1 LKDVTGERCN
11 GDNERRDNLRSAG
24 RRGEEPLKKAMREES
39 ARRERAGSCPAC
51 GFHNGE
57 WETRCEK
64 CGRRLSA
71 LRGSSRSAAGTLSAH
86 SPQSE
91 DLARREDAGSD
102 SGPGRPKPKLAPRP
116 PAFPEHLRKHL
127 QDRVHRFRV
136 RQENPTLALPF
147 EEELAPPSK
156 IISFPAPAPIME
168 LPIGEEEIRV
178 PRHRPVRESPPHAP
192 VSSPQPGLDF
202 QPATLQEQ
210 VWRLRPVAPFRIRLR
225 GHLRDLTLIGGALA
239 IFLLGLSLTRF
250 LGVVVVPKLILFG
263 GIVCGSALLTLLYG
277 LLFLWGAGATPGMR
291 ATGLRLVNFD
301 GLPASRQQR
310 LWRLLGGIVSGGSF
324 LIGFLWAVVDEE
336 KLYWHDHI
344 SKTYLT
350 LADP

>member
-1 LKDVTGERCN
+1 MEPGRKRREETTHKNMPYETARKERCGN
-11 GDNERRDNLRSAG
+11 
-24 RRGEEPLKKAMREES
+24 
-39 ARRERAGSCPAC
+39 CPAC

-71 LRGSSRSAAGTLSAH
+71 LRGASRSTAGAASSHPSQETISRV
-86 SPQSE
+86 E
-91 DLARREDAGSD
+91 AGVNSVVA
-102 SGPGRPKPKLAPRP
+102 GPRPKLAPRP

-127 QDRVHRFRV
+127 QDRVQRFRV

-156 IISFPAPAPIME
+156 IISFPAPAAVPASNIEPPIVE
-168 LPIGEEEIRV
+168 GETRTTR
-178 PRHRPVRESPPHAP
+178 PRPARESSLNEPAT
-192 VSSPQPGLDF
+192 SPQPDLDF
-202 QPATLQEQ
+202 QPAPLQEQ

-225 GHLRDLTLIGGALA
+225 GHLADLALIGGAVT
-239 IFLLGLSLTRF
+239 IFLLGLPFTRF
-250 LGVVVVPKLILFG
+250 LGVVVVPKLILLG
-263 GIVCGSALLTLLYG
+263 GIVCGAALLTLLYG
-277 LLFLWGAGATPGMR
+277 MLFVWGAGATPGMR
-291 ATGLRLVNFD
+291 ATGMRLVDFD
-301 GLPASRQQR
+301 GMPASRQQR

-350 LADP
+350 LADR

>member
-1 LKDVTGERCN
+1 
-11 GDNERRDNLRSAG
+11 
-24 RRGEEPLKKAMREES
+24 
-39 ARRERAGSCPAC
+39 
-51 GFHNGE
+51 
-57 WETRCEK
+57 
-64 CGRRLSA
+64 
-71 LRGSSRSAAGTLSAH
+71 
-86 SPQSE
+86 
-91 DLARREDAGSD
+91 
-102 SGPGRPKPKLAPRP
+102 
-116 PAFPEHLRKHL
+116 
-127 QDRVHRFRV
+127 V

-156 IISFPAPAPIME
+156 IISFPAPSSNPDSIMD
-168 LPIGEEEIRV
+168 PPMQEEFRV
-178 PRHRPVRESPPHAP
+178 PRHRPVRESPSIEPA
-192 VSSPQPGLDF
+192 SSPQAGLDF
-202 QPATLQEQ
+202 QPAALQEQ

-225 GHLRDLTLIGGALA
+225 GHLKDLAWIGGAMA

-250 LGVVVVPKLILFG
+250 LGVVVLPKLILLG
-263 GIVCGSALLTLLYG
+263 GVVCGSLLLTLLYG

-301 GLPASRQQR
+301 GQPATRQQR

-350 LADP
+350 LADR